1 MKNHTIYICI
11 ILLHAVFGDQIEDAK
26 DPKREGRQFFVT
38 TTTAT
43 TTLSTIKFCWV
54 QTATATGVYRCKR
67 DARLMNFI
75 DEKTLNLPD
84 NLEISPNPSEF
95 RVEDSIDQ
103 MDDQEILSS
112 SFDARQAKFLNY
124 WMTIS
129 TTFTITSYTTT
140 SSFGS
145 LQCTPL

>member
-1 MKNHTIYICI
+1 MLTS
-11 ILLHAVFGDQIEDAK
+11 IL
-26 DPKREGRQFFVT
+26 
-38 TTTAT
+38 
-43 TTLSTIKFCWV
+43 TLVHISFSIS
-54 QTATATGVYRCKR
+54 
-67 DARLMNFI
+67 FI
-75 DEKTLNLPD
+75 DEKTVNLPD
-84 NLEISPNPSEF
+84 DLKISPNPSEF
-95 RVEDSIDQ
+95 KVEESIDQ

-145 LQCTPL
+145 VQCTPLDFIYSACPLNGNGK